1 MYLIKALR
9 VERIKSKRTM
19 LNIIPFVLSII
30 VVSSIFF
37 LCRTSSKDEIVSES
51 IHYWISISAM
61 IAPLLVGILAGIMG
75 EQGQEAGNYQVIRRS
90 VHKGQNWRFK
100 CIYLLFILTSFVLVS
115 MVLLYI
121 GIWGI
126 YHPDNCTALL
136 FLKTAIIFL
145 IGLIFLVPFQLWS
158 SFYFNIGASIGFGI
172 FGIILV
178 AYISSFPIIEE
189 NIWRFIPWIWSLKTT
204 EIFVDNNNLYVQG
217 FNLPLDLMIQILS
230 TVLLFV
236 GMMIWFRKW
245 EGKTK
250 G

>member
-1 MYLIKALR
+1 MYLF
-9 VERIKSKRTM
+9 
-19 LNIIPFVLSII
+19 IIHTD
-30 VVSSIFF
+30 F
-37 LCRTSSKDEIVSES
+37 LCPCLYGIIIHWYMGYLSPRQLYSSPFFENR
-51 IHYWISISAM
+51 
-61 IAPLLVGILAGIMG
+61 
-75 EQGQEAGNYQVIRRS
+75 NYS
-90 VHKGQNWRFK
+90 FDRF
-100 CIYLLFILTSFVLVS
+100 
-115 MVLLYI
+115 
-121 GIWGI
+121 
-126 YHPDNCTALL
+126 D
-136 FLKTAIIFL
+136 
-145 IGLIFLVPFQLWS
+145 FLVPFQLWS
-158 SFYFNIGASIGFGI
+158 SFYYNIGASIGFGI
-172 FGIILV
+172 FGTILV

>member
-75 EQGQEAGNYQVIRRS
+75 EQEQEAGNYQVIRRS
-90 VHKGQNWRFK
+90 VHKGQNWLFK

-115 MVLLYI
+115 MVLL
-121 GIWGI
+121 
-126 YHPDNCTALL
+126 
-136 FLKTAIIFL
+136 
-145 IGLIFLVPFQLWS
+145 
-158 SFYFNIGASIGFGI
+158 
-172 FGIILV
+172 
-178 AYISSFPIIEE
+178 
-189 NIWRFIPWIWSLKTT
+189 
-204 EIFVDNNNLYVQG
+204 
-217 FNLPLDLMIQILS
+217 
-230 TVLLFV
+230 
-236 GMMIWFRKW
+236 
-245 EGKTK
+245 
-250 G
+250 